1 MTENKT
7 DISDISNMPDYAGI
21 WRKRMEEV
29 FESDEKHGNRV
40 KWDSVEHARSYWERT
55 KKDRCRP
62 SDQLESIN
70 LQKTERFLDIGSGP
84 GTLGIPAAKL
94 ARDVVCVEP
103 SLGMC
108 TIINERMADEN
119 LSNVT
124 VVRKKWEDVDL
135 EKDLKIDENGLFDVV
150 AASYS
155 LSMTDIA
162 EQIRRMEKVCRGR
175 IFLFW
180 FAGEYEWEN
189 KEFGEFMKSLGAA
202 DFYPGPKADLLYG
215 ALAQMGI
222 YPDIRTYSLNMP
234 DEYPSADVAA
244 EKIGQ
249 RHAVSDP
256 ANREKLRNWINSH
269 FDGKV
274 TLHGRSG
281 RVCMF
286 WDVKKD

>member
-70 LQKTERFLDIGSGP
+70 PQKTERFLDIGSGP

-108 TIINERMADEN
+108 TIMNERMADEN

-189 KEFGEFMKSLGAA
+189 KEFGEFMRSIGAA

-215 ALAQMGI
+215 ALCRMGI
-222 YPDIRTYSLNMP
+222 YPDMRTYSLNMP

-256 ANREKLRNWINSH
+256 AHREKLRDWINSH

-274 TLHGRSG
+274 TLHGRSR
-281 RVCMF
+281 RVCMS

>member
-62 SDQLESIN
+62 LDQLESIN

-108 TIINERMADEN
+108 TIMNERIAEEN

-124 VVRKKWEDVDL
+124 VVRKKWEDVDI

-189 KEFGEFMKSLGAA
+189 KEFGEFLRSIGAA

-215 ALAQMGI
+215 VLCRMGI
-222 YPDIRTYSLNMP
+222 YPDVRTYSLNMP

-256 ANREKLRNWINSH
+256 ANREKLRDWINSH

-274 TLHGRSG
+274 TLHGRSR

>member
-62 SDQLESIN
+62 LDQLESIN

-108 TIINERMADEN
+108 TIMNERMAEEN

-189 KEFGEFMKSLGAA
+189 KEFGEFMRSIGAA

-215 ALAQMGI
+215 ALAQIGI
-222 YPDIRTYSLNMP
+222 YPNMRTYSLNMP

-256 ANREKLRNWINSH
+256 ANREKLRDWINSH
-269 FDGKV
+269 FNGKV

>member
-108 TIINERMADEN
+108 TIMNERIAEEN

-215 ALAQMGI
+215 VLCRMGI
-222 YPDIRTYSLNMP
+222 YPDVRTYSLNMP

-256 ANREKLRNWINSH
+256 ANREKLRDWINSH

-274 TLHGRSG
+274 TLHGRSR

>member
-108 TIINERMADEN
+108 TIMNERIAEEN

-189 KEFGEFMKSLGAA
+189 KEFGEFMRSIGAA

-215 ALAQMGI
+215 VLCRMGI

-256 ANREKLRNWINSH
+256 ANREKLRDWINSH

-274 TLHGRSG
+274 TLHGRSR

>member
-108 TIINERMADEN
+108 TIMNERIAEEN

-222 YPDIRTYSLNMP
+222 YPNMRTYSLNMP

-256 ANREKLRNWINSH
+256 ANREKLRDWINSH

>member
-108 TIINERMADEN
+108 TIMNERMAEEN

-150 AASYS
+150 SASYS

-222 YPDIRTYSLNMP
+222 YPNMRTYSLNMP

-256 ANREKLRNWINSH
+256 ANREKLRDWINSH
-269 FDGKV
+269 FEGKV

-286 WDVKKD
+286 WDVNKD

>member
-62 SDQLESIN
+62 LEQLESIN

-108 TIINERMADEN
+108 TIMNERIAEEN

-215 ALAQMGI
+215 VLCRLGI
-222 YPDIRTYSLNMP
+222 YPNIRTYSLSLP

-256 ANREKLRNWINSH
+256 ANREKLRDWINSH

-274 TLHGRSG
+274 TLHGRSR

>member
-40 KWDSVEHARSYWERT
+40 KWDSVDHARSYWERT

-108 TIINERMADEN
+108 TIMNERMAEEN

-189 KEFGEFMKSLGAA
+189 KEFGEFMRSIGAA

-222 YPDIRTYSLNMP
+222 YPNMRTYSLNMP

-256 ANREKLRNWINSH
+256 ANREKLRDWINSH

>member
-62 SDQLESIN
+62 LDQLESIN

-84 GTLGIPAAKL
+84 GTLGIPAAKH

-108 TIINERMADEN
+108 TIITERIAEEN

-124 VVRKKWEDVDL
+124 VVQKKWEDVNL

-150 AASYS
+150 AASFS
-155 LSMTDIA
+155 LSMADIA

-175 IFLFW
+175 VFLFW

-189 KEFGEFMKSLGAA
+189 KEFGEFMRSINAA
-202 DFYPGPKADLLYG
+202 DFYPGPKADILYG

-222 YPDIRTYSLNMP
+222 YPNIRTYSLNMP

-256 ANREKLRNWINSH
+256 ANREKLRDWINSH

-274 TLHGRSG
+274 TLHGRSR
-281 RVCMF
+281 RVCMS
-286 WDVKKD
+286 WDVKRE

>member
-1 MTENKT
+1 MTENKSDIP
-7 DISDISNMPDYAGI
+7 DISDIPDYAGI

-108 TIINERMADEN
+108 TIMNERIAEEN

-256 ANREKLRNWINSH
+256 ANREKLRDWINSH
-269 FDGKV
+269 FEGKV

>member
-62 SDQLESIN
+62 LDQLESIN

-84 GTLGIPAAKL
+84 GTLGIPAAKH
-94 ARDVVCVEP
+94 AREVVCVEP

-108 TIINERMADEN
+108 TIMNERMAEEN

-189 KEFGEFMKSLGAA
+189 KEFGEFMRSIGAA
-202 DFYPGPKADLLYG
+202 DFYPGPKVDLLYG

-222 YPDIRTYSLNMP
+222 YPNMRTYSLNMP

-256 ANREKLRNWINSH
+256 ANREKLRDWINSH

-274 TLHGRSG
+274 TLHGRSR

>member
-108 TIINERMADEN
+108 TIMNERMAEEN

-189 KEFGEFMKSLGAA
+189 KEFGEFMRSIGAA
-202 DFYPGPKADLLYG
+202 DFYPGPKADILYG

-222 YPDIRTYSLNMP
+222 YPNMRTYSLNMP

-256 ANREKLRNWINSH
+256 ANREKLRDWINSH
-269 FDGKV
+269 FEGKV